1 MRVGKSGGQSGC
13 FGTHITDSRRLK
25 NRVYCSHRGAFKNGS
40 LLDSAWTERQ
50 LGIIADEFDH
60 REVSKPE
67 VEFIIDKAEF
77 LGMLE
82 LCEDVYNLYYEK
94 FAPKHLR
101 KGPTMS
107 LEEIARGFAE
117 LESKTTTEKQI

>member
-67 VEFIIDKAEF
+67 VEF
-77 LGMLE
+77 LGMLD

-117 LESKTTTEKQI
+117 LESRTTTEK

>member
-1 MRVGKSGGQSGC
+1 MRVGKSGGQSGG
-13 FGTHITDSRRLK
+13 FGSHITDSRRLK
-25 NRVYCSHRGAFKNGS
+25 NPVYCSHRGAFKNGS

-77 LGMLE
+77 LGMLD

-117 LESKTTTEKQI
+117 LESKTTTEK